1 MSIIAVSSRSW
12 NGTPIS
18 RRSTDGYVN
27 ATAMCKANG
36 RQWSKYRETDRC
48 QEYID
53 ALAETSD
60 FGGLNPIDTK
70 AGNGGGTWIHPQ
82 LAVDLARWISASF
95 AVWMDR
101 WFLDELK
108 AQASQ
113 AQNTQ
118 TTQTPALPGDVLT
131 YVDRSIDLLE
141 RLGGVDDRAQMIL
154 RDVVINATLTCA
166 GGSVP
171 SLTAT
176 QELTISEF
184 LIELG
189 CPSHHATRIA
199 TKIGREVKGIYR
211 AQNGR
216 DPKQQPQLV
225 GGRRC
230 QVAVYERSWLIERQ
244 SDFQDAIQE
253 HSAN

>member
-27 ATAMCKANG
+27 ATAMAKANG
-36 RQWSKYRETDRC
+36 KEWAAYFRTDRATTYMEALSRNC
-48 QEYID
+48 KIAVTSLYISKPG
-53 ALAETSD
+53 E
-60 FGGLNPIDTK
+60 
-70 AGNGGGTWIHPQ
+70 GTWIHPR
-82 LAVDLARWISASF
+82 LAVEFARWISPDF
-95 AVWMDR
+95 AVWLDG

-230 QVAVYERSWLIERQ
+230 QIAVYERSWLIERQ